1 MSSADMLA
9 LAVPLLLL
17 AIAIRRNSGVLAALL
32 LLALFLVR
40 L

>member
-32 LLALFLVR
+32 LLTLFLVR